1 MFSRKTVVISGVLL
15 FFAVNV
21 LLLTFSL
28 RYRDSSFGTEQTT
41 ITITGPFQNVIS
53 FFIRSVKQ
61 VWFRYFSLISVSE
74 ENERLKKALE
84 GALER
89 GHRCDEIELANHRLR
104 ALLEFQVTMEQKTV
118 AGEIIGK
125 DPSPWFRSIIINKGK
140 RDGLRPSLPVIV
152 PAGVVGIVTDVSDRY
167 AKVLM
172 MIDQNSAV
180 DAVVQRNRARGMVRG
195 EARDICSLEYVL
207 YHHDIV
213 TGDIVV
219 TSGLDGV
226 FPKGL
231 RIGTITQVTKKNSGI
246 FQEIIVTPFVDF
258 ETIEEV
264 MVILSP
270 PAYES
275 FYGK

>member
-1 MFSRKTVVISGVLL
+1 MFSRKTAVISGVIF

-21 LLLTFSL
+21 LLLTFSF

-53 FFIRSVKQ
+53 FAIRSVKQ
-61 VWFRYFSLISVSE
+61 IWFRYFSLISVAE
-74 ENERLKKALE
+74 ENERLKKDLE
-84 GALER
+84 QALER

-104 ALLEFQVTMEQKTV
+104 ALLEFQVTMEQKAV

-180 DAVVQRNRARGMVRG
+180 DAVVQRNRARGIVRG

-207 YHHDIV
+207 YHHDILE
-213 TGDIVV
+213 GDIVV

-231 RIGTITQVTKKNSGI
+231 RIGTISQVTKKNSGI

-270 PAYES
+270 LTYES

>member
-1 MFSRKTVVISGVLL
+1 MLLSFSVR
-15 FFAVNV
+15 N
-21 LLLTFSL
+21 
-28 RYRDSSFGTEQTT
+28 RNSSYGTEQTT
-41 ITITGPFQNVIS
+41 ITLTGPFQNVIS
-53 FFIRSVKQ
+53 FAIRFVKEI
-61 VWFRYFSLISVSE
+61 WFRYFSLISVAE
-74 ENERLKKALE
+74 ENSRLETDL
-84 GALER
+84 GRALER
-89 GHRCDEIELANHRLR
+89 ANRCDEIELANNRLR
-104 ALLEFQVTMEQKTV
+104 ALLDFQETMKQKTV

-152 PAGVVGIVTDVSDRY
+152 PGGVVGIVTDVSDRY

-172 MIDQNSAV
+172 MIDQNCSV
-180 DAVVQRNRARGMVRG
+180 DAVVQRNRARGVVRG

-207 YHHDIV
+207 YRHDLRV
-213 TGDIVV
+213 GDIVV

-231 RIGTITQVTKKNSGI
+231 RIGTISEVTKKNSGI
-246 FQEIIVTPFVDF
+246 FQDVIVTPFVDF

-264 MVILSP
+264 LVILSP
-270 PAYES
+270 PSYES

>member
-1 MFSRKTVVISGVLL
+1 MVVISSIIL
-15 FFAVNV
+15 FFIVNV
-21 LLLTFSL
+21 LLLSFSV
-28 RYRDSSFGTEQTT
+28 RNRNSSYGTEQTT
-41 ITITGPFQNVIS
+41 ITLTGPFQNVIS
-53 FFIRSVKQ
+53 FAIRSVKEI
-61 VWFRYFSLISVSE
+61 WFRYFSLISVAEKNS
-74 ENERLKKALE
+74 RLETDL
-84 GALER
+84 GRALER
-89 GHRCDEIELANHRLR
+89 ANRCDEIELANNRLR
-104 ALLEFQVTMEQKTV
+104 ALLDFQETMKQKTV

-152 PAGVVGIVTDVSDRY
+152 PGGVVGIVTDVSDRY

-172 MIDQNSAV
+172 MIDQNCSV
-180 DAVVQRNRARGMVRG
+180 DAVVQRNRARGVVRG

-207 YHHDIV
+207 YRHDLRV
-213 TGDIVV
+213 GDIVV

-231 RIGTITQVTKKNSGI
+231 RIGTISEVTKKNSGI
-246 FQEIIVTPFVDF
+246 FQDVIVTPFVDF

-264 MVILSP
+264 LVILSP
-270 PAYES
+270 PSYES

>member
-53 FFIRSVKQ
+53 FVIRSVKQ
-61 VWFRYFSLISVSE
+61 IWFRYFSLISVSE
-74 ENERLKKALE
+74 ENERLKKVLE
-84 GALER
+84 SALER

-104 ALLEFQVTMEQKTV
+104 ALLEFQVTMDQKTV

-213 TGDIVV
+213 EGDIVV

-231 RIGTITQVTKKNSGI
+231 RIGTISQVTKKNSGI

>member
-1 MFSRKTVVISGVLL
+1 MFSRKTVVISGVIL

-41 ITITGPFQNVIS
+41 ISITGPFQNVIS
-53 FFIRSVKQ
+53 FVIRSVKQ
-61 VWFRYFSLISVSE
+61 IWFRYFSLISVAE
-74 ENERLKKALE
+74 ENDHLKQALE
-84 GALER
+84 RAIER
-89 GHRCDEIELANHRLR
+89 GHRCDEIELANNRLR
-104 ALLEFQVTMEQKTV
+104 ALLDFQVTMEQKTV

-140 RDGLRPSLPVIV
+140 RDGVRPSLPVIV

-207 YHHDIV
+207 YHHDLV
-213 TGDIVV
+213 AGDILV

-231 RIGTITQVTKKNSGI
+231 RIGTISQVTKKNSGI
-246 FQEIIVTPFVDF
+246 FQEVVVTPFVDF

-270 PAYES
+270 PSYEL